1 MPANKRRFTKAI
13 APAVALA
20 LAFGA
25 VSIPDTPATP
35 VAAAQTSTATPVI
48 DTTGFTVSQWE
59 ALTAQATLELINK
72 YRVANGLHP
81 LRTHVLYN
89 EQALEWSKVMAAD
102 GDTCDYSDGD
112 CWDWAL
118 RHSDSDIWGWSGENI
133 LLELDSRYR
142 AESLTK
148 EQWARLAVIMFE
160 DWRNSPNHNVNMLDT
175 TFQGIGLGLKVSD
188 EKNVAFGTTQFFIE
202 STALTKSYFKPIDA
216 VTKQALNS
224 NEPFYMAGGAMKALG
239 ITTADAPFTDTKG
252 ITPSY
257 TGLTLNS
264 VSGPIV
270 VDILGGR
277 NGQAAK
283 NSGLST
289 KADPTIWTAPAM
301 PTPTSTTSKSPT
313 PTSAK
318 PTPTTTT
325 PKPTPTS
332 STSKSPTTSTKP
344 TPTSTS
350 PKPTTS
356 KPMTSKPNTP
366 TSTKQTQPNPQPDP
380 SREGSSVGAIIGII
394 VGVLALVGLG
404 AAAMGMMNGGFQ
416 LPF

>member
-20 LAFGA
+20 LAFGT

-59 ALTAQATLELINK
+59 ALTAQATLELINE

-102 GDTCDYSDGD
+102 GDTCDYSDDD

-118 RHSDSDIWGWSGENI
+118 RHSDPDIWGWSGENI
-133 LLELDSRYR
+133 LFELDSRYR
-142 AESLTK
+142 PESLTK

-160 DWRNSPNHNVNMLDT
+160 RWRNSPDHNVNMLDT

-188 EKNVAFGTTQFFIE
+188 EKDIAFGTTQFFRE
-202 STALTKSYFKPIDA
+202 DTATTIGTYLPDEVTDKALKSG
-216 VTKQALNS
+216 
-224 NEPFYMAGGAMKALG
+224 EPFYMAGGAMKALG

-257 TGLTLNS
+257 KNLTLNT
-264 VSGPIV
+264 VSGPV
-270 VDILGGR
+270 VGDILGGR

-283 NSGLST
+283 N
-289 KADPTIWTAPAM
+289 
-301 PTPTSTTSKSPT
+301 
-313 PTSAK
+313 
-318 PTPTTTT
+318 
-325 PKPTPTS
+325 
-332 STSKSPTTSTKP
+332 
-344 TPTSTS
+344 
-350 PKPTTS
+350 
-356 KPMTSKPNTP
+356 N
-366 TSTKQTQPNPQPDP
+366 
-380 SREGSSVGAIIGII
+380 GA
-394 VGVLALVGLG
+394 
-404 AAAMGMMNGGFQ
+404 
-416 LPF
+416 